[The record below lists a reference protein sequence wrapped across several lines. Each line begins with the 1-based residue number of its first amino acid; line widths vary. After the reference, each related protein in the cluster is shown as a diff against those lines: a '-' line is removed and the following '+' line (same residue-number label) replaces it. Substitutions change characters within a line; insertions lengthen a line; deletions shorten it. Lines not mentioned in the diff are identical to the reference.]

1 MNNKDPYFLED
12 HVYNSLPST
21 FQPTTSNINI
31 SSKRSAN
38 VISKLIMLE
47 KLFFKT
53 NSLEAHEFNNKNP
66 DTYRRYDIDLALL
79 NAKDEEPFRSAIKG
93 DSFLEVSKYFK
104 DDNNFTFL
112 TEDQIDYLYNHWS
125 AIIES
130 IEDGNENR
138 PHLVMKYVQL
148 SSKITVILT
157 VLRLLESRQV
167 LSSTITSLNIDFFN
181 ALAISRILYKNVE
194 SMYILFSKKDL
205 NESRDVYTLINKL
218 PIENDIYITEILEI
232 WGIPDRTAYR
242 RIEFMIDMG
251 CLARVRYGVYRR
263 LDWEEQLKQA
273 G

>member
-21 FQPTTSNINI
+21 FQPTITDADRDDE
-31 SSKRSAN
+31 KSAK
-38 VISKLIMLE
+38 VISKLIILE
-47 KLFFKT
+47 KLFFRT
-53 NSLEAHEFNNKNP
+53 NSLEVHESNNKNP
-66 DTYRRYDIDLALL
+66 DTLRRYIIERAIRDAVS
-79 NAKDEEPFRSAIKG
+79 EEPLKSAIKD

-104 DDNNFTFL
+104 DYNDFTFL

-125 AIIES
+125 AIIEN

-138 PHLVMKYVQL
+138 PHLVLKYVQL
-148 SSKITVILT
+148 SSKITMILT

-167 LSSTITSLNIDFFN
+167 LSSTIPSLNIDFFN
-181 ALAISRILYKNVE
+181 ALDISRILYKNVE
-194 SMYILFSKKDL
+194 SMYILVSKKDL
-205 NESRDVYTLINKL
+205 NESRDIYKLIDKL
-218 PIENDIYITEILEI
+218 PIETEIRITEIYEI
-232 WGIPDRTAYR
+232 WGIPDRTAHR

>member
-21 FQPTTSNINI
+21 FQPSISSINA

-38 VISKLIMLE
+38 VISKLIILE

-53 NSLEAHEFNNKNP
+53 NSLEAHELNNKNP

-79 NAKDEEPFRSAIKG
+79 YAKEEEAFSSAIKD
-93 DSFLEVSKYFK
+93 DSFIEVSKYFK
-104 DDNNFTFL
+104 DDNEFTFL

-125 AIIES
+125 AIIEN
-130 IEDGNENR
+130 IVDGNENR
-138 PHLVMKYVQL
+138 PRLVLKYVQL
-148 SSKITVILT
+148 SSKITMILT
-157 VLRLLESRQV
+157 VLRFLESRQV
-167 LSSTITSLNIDFFN
+167 LSSTIPSLNIDFFN
-181 ALAISRILYKNVE
+181 ALDISRILYKNVE
-194 SMYILFSKKDL
+194 SMYILVSKKDL
-205 NESRDVYTLINKL
+205 NESRGIYTLIDKL
-218 PIENDIYITEILEI
+218 PIETEIRITEIYEI
-232 WGIPDRTAYR
+232 WGIPDRTAHR

>member
-21 FQPTTSNINI
+21 FQPTITDADRDDE
-31 SSKRSAN
+31 KSAK
-38 VISKLIMLE
+38 VISKLIILE

-53 NSLEAHEFNNKNP
+53 NSLEAHESNNKNP
-66 DTYRRYDIDLALL
+66 DTFRRYIIERALCD
-79 NAKDEEPFRSAIKG
+79 AVSEEPLKSAIKD

-104 DDNNFTFL
+104 DYNDFTFL

-125 AIIES
+125 AIIEN

-138 PHLVMKYVQL
+138 PHMVFKYVKL
-148 SSKITVILT
+148 SSKIIMILT
-157 VLRLLESRQV
+157 VLRMLESRQV
-167 LSSTITSLNIDFFN
+167 LNSTIKSLNIDFYN
-181 ALAISRILYKNVE
+181 ALDITRILYKNVE
-194 SMYILFSKKDL
+194 SMYILFSRKDL
-205 NESRDVYTLINKL
+205 NERSDVYTLIEKL
-218 PIENDIYITEILEI
+218 PIENDIYITEILEL

-251 CLARVRYGVYRR
+251 CLARVRQGIYRR
-263 LDWEEQLKQA
+263 LDWEKQLKQA